1 MTNSAKEGKD
11 TSIQL
16 VEIDKLKHHEM
27 VDPNHL
33 EKLREEIKSDGI
45 LKVAIVVDEERNI
58 ILDGHHRVV
67 ALKDLGCAKI
77 PAVLVDY
84 NSPNIEV
91 QSWRNPEKVTKE
103 DVIKAG
109 ISQEKLPPKTSKHM
123 IKIDGVQKHISAIEK
138 EVNIP
143 LEELKGE

>member
-1 MTNSAKEGKD
+1 
-11 TSIQL
+11 
-16 VEIDKLKHHEM
+16 
-27 VDPNHL
+27 
-33 EKLREEIKSDGI
+33 
-45 LKVAIVVDEERNI
+45 
-58 ILDGHHRVV
+58 
-67 ALKDLGCAKI
+67 LGCAKI

-123 IKIDGVQKHISAIEK
+123 IKVDGVQKHISAIEK

-143 LEELKGE
+143 LEKLKGE

>member
-67 ALKDLGCAKI
+67 ALKELGCAKI

-123 IKIDGVQKHISAIEK
+123 IKVDGVQKHISAIEK

-143 LEELKGE
+143 LEKLKGE